1 MGSGGQGDQGWRV
14 WLKEYSLRI
23 LTLQTADPQGKQNI
37 VPDPRHAYAVQGFAM
52 TYSFL
57 PNFGAGDVPRIT
69 VYVRRCFPVNCLLID
84 CMLKCNSQYG
94 GIDSA

>member
-1 MGSGGQGDQGWRV
+1 
-14 WLKEYSLRI
+14 
-23 LTLQTADPQGKQNI
+23 
-37 VPDPRHAYAVQGFAM
+37 M

>member
-1 MGSGGQGDQGWRV
+1 MGIQGVRGLGMKV

-37 VPDPRHAYAVQGFAM
+37 LCPDPRHAYALQGFAM

-57 PNFGAGDVPRIT
+57 RKFLGTAFVSNHG
-69 VYVRRCFPVNCLLID
+69 
-84 CMLKCNSQYG
+84 
-94 GIDSA
+94 